1 MADEQTGIIR
11 KVQASSENLDDWSL
25 PGELIISG
33 NPVAKGKLLW
43 QSDDKRIG
51 NGIWSCESGSF
62 NWVYTWDETIY
73 LIDGEVTITDDH
85 HNSNT
90 YKAGDLFFIPIGTKT
105 TWSVT
110 QPVRKVFHF
119 RSDDPV
125 EL

>member
-1 MADEQTGIIR
+1 MSDEQTGMIR
-11 KVQASSENLDDWSL
+11 KVQVASENLDDWSL
-25 PGELIISG
+25 PRELIISG

-43 QSDDKRIG
+43 QSDDKRIA

-62 NWVYTWDETIY
+62 NWNYTWDETIY
-73 LIDGEVTITDDH
+73 LIDGEITITDDH
-85 HNSNT
+85 CNSNT
-90 YKAGDLFFIPIGTKT
+90 YKAGDLFFITIGTKT
-105 TWSVT
+105 TWNIT